1 MFCPFLPRRPRR
13 YVADGKLKGMD
24 YLLAT
29 QDHYTV
35 ETYFLDC
42 LHAAAHHAMY
52 LFAALL
58 AVHCQPTFDA
68 VRFLNFYLA
77 DCGISPELQ
86 LRVLRDAR
94 HALKGAELEH
104 PRDKCGSASIYFRA
118 SQE

>member
-42 LHAAAHHAMY
+42 LHAAAHVCTYDHAMY
-52 LFAALL
+52 LSATLCCRSLPADVRRSSLHVTL
-58 AVHCQPTFDA
+58 PTAVSPQSS
-68 VRFLNFYLA
+68 NYG
-77 DCGISPELQ
+77 CG
-86 LRVLRDAR
+86 VM
-94 HALKGAELEH
+94 HAML
-104 PRDKCGSASIYFRA
+104 
-118 SQE
+118 